1 MVHFLSFLVGLVVGV
16 HPIEVAVTGP
26 VSRVEIRLDGETVAQ
41 LKSGPWRTEI
51 DLGPTLKPALLEARA
66 FDAEGRLMGKDRQW
80 LNMPRPR
87 AEGVVIPRL
96 DEEGFVIGARL
107 QWNSAEFLKPKRVDF
122 RLDGKS
128 VAHDSDLSVDLRG
141 ADPSTLHILDTEIRF
156 PDHVVVREQLVFG
169 KGYSGDLSLHLTAL
183 PVLVDDPDA
192 FPPAEGLDGWFE
204 ARGEPVKVADVEEGT
219 AQLIIVRG
227 SSVDDHLKALD
238 HKLKD
243 SAEDGSTDTLS
254 DDVLFRVIGT
264 IPTGGPRGNARLFPF
279 SQAQTVGRKGLAD
292 ELEKARFGDLQFGL
306 HRRADAVALAGLEAA
321 TGNQRR
327 AVLLILGPDREDSST
342 HSPAA
347 VRSYLE
353 ALRVPLFVFDIAGA
367 SPAAEAWRPVDEVVD
382 PLRWLSS
389 VQWLQEDLD
398 SQRIVWLIG
407 RHLPS
412 DITLGPKAKGIEL
425 VR

>member
-1 MVHFLSFLVGLVVGV
+1 MVHFLSFLVGLVIGV
-16 HPIEVAVTGP
+16 HPIEVTVTGP
-26 VSRVEIRLDGETVAQ
+26 VSRVEIHLDGEMVAQ
-41 LKSGPWRTEI
+41 MRAQPWRTEI
-51 DLGPTLKPALLEARA
+51 DLGPTLKPALLEVYA
-66 FDAEGRLMGKDRQW
+66 FDREGRLLGRDRQW
-80 LNMPRPR
+80 LNSPRPR

-96 DEEGFVIGARL
+96 DEAGLVIGARL
-107 QWNSAEFLKPKRVDF
+107 QWTSAEFLKPKAVDF

-128 VAHDSDLSVDLRG
+128 VIHDPDLSVDLRS
-141 ADPSTLHILDTEIRF
+141 ADPSTLHVLDAEIRF

-169 KGYSGDLSLHLTAL
+169 KGYAGDLSLHLTAL
-183 PVLVDDPDA
+183 PVLVDDPDT
-192 FPPAEGLDGWFE
+192 FPPSEGFDGWFE
-204 ARGEPVKVADVEEGT
+204 AQGKPLEVADVEKGT

-227 SSVDDHLKALD
+227 SSVNDNLKALD
-238 HKLKD
+238 LKLQKKAPEGRD
-243 SAEDGSTDTLS
+243 DRLS

-279 SQAQTVGRKGLAD
+279 SNPQPVGRKGLAD
-292 ELEKARFGDLQFGL
+292 ELEKARFGNLQFGL

-321 TGNQRR
+321 GGNQRR
-327 AVLLILGPDREDSST
+327 AVLLILGPGRDDAST

-347 VRSYLE
+347 VRAYLE
-353 ALRVPLFVFDIAGA
+353 ALRVPLLVFDVAGD
-367 SPAAEAWRPVDEVVD
+367 SPASEVWRPVDEVVD
-382 PLRWLSS
+382 PLRWLSA

-412 DITLGPKAKGIEL
+412 DITLGAKAKGIEL